1 MNVQEAILTRRSI
14 KRFADRPVARADLER
29 LLDAAVLAPNHR
41 MTQPWRF
48 LVLGPEARRAYG
60 RVLGSRKAAKVAD
73 PAAAELVARNI
84 EQDYVALPA
93 MIGVAMHLAAEP
105 ADREEDFAATYMGLD
120 NLLLQAVEL
129 GLGTHLKTG
138 AVLDDPRVRQAFQLP
153 DDERLVAIVQ
163 VGYPLE
169 QPGPKPR
176 RPAAELTRW
185 LP

>member
-1 MNVQEAILTRRSI
+1 MNVHEAILTRRSI
-14 KRFADRPVARADLER
+14 KRFAERAVAPADLER
-29 LLDAAVLAPNHR
+29 LLEAAVLAPNHR

-48 LVLGPEARRAYG
+48 LVLGPEARRVYG
-60 RVLGSRKAAKVAD
+60 RVLGSRKAAKVTD

-84 EQDYVALPA
+84 EEDYAGLPA
-93 MIGVAMHLAAEP
+93 MIGVAMHVEGKP
-105 ADREEDFAATYMGLD
+105 EDREEDYAATYMALE

-129 GLGTHLKTG
+129 GLGTHVKTG
-138 AVLDDPRVRQAFQLP
+138 AVMDDPRVRHAFQLP

-169 QPGPKPR
+169 QPQPKPR

>member
-1 MNVQEAILTRRSI
+1 MNVYEAILTRRSI
-14 KRFADRPVARADLER
+14 KRFADRAVTRAELER
-29 LLDAAVLAPNHR
+29 LLDAAIQAPNHR

-60 RVLGSRKAAKVAD
+60 RTLGSRKAAKVAD

-84 EQDYVALPA
+84 EEDYVALPA
-93 MIGVAMHLAAEP
+93 MIGVVMQVDP
-105 ADREEDFAATYMGLD
+105 NPQDREEDYAATYMGVD

-129 GLGTHLKTG
+129 GLGTHLRTG
-138 AVLDDPRVRQAFQLP
+138 AVMDDPRVRQAFQLP
-153 DDERLVAIVQ
+153 DDQRLVAIVQ

-169 QPGPKPR
+169 QPQPKPR
-176 RPAAELTRW
+176 RPATELTRW